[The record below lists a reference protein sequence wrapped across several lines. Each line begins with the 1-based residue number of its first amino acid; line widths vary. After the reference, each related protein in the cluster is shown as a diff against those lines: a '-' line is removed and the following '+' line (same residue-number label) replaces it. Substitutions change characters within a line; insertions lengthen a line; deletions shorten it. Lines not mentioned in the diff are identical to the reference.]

1 VRELASG
8 AHAERRPKNANET
21 DDRIVSLRAEIRQ
34 HPCHG
39 CSDREVHAR
48 WAERYHRSQR
58 QLDELENKIKG
69 RTNTIARRFDRI
81 CEVLAEL
88 GYLTSAGNTAE
99 VTDPGR
105 MLMRLYTEADLITA
119 QSILAQDWTGL
130 NPAEL
135 AAMCSAV
142 VYESRRPDDEA
153 PPPRPPTPALAAAL
167 QKHHDQWVTL
177 SRVEAQHGL
186 DTLRRPDGSLVEA
199 VFRWA
204 NGANL
209 VQVMSYGDITAG
221 DFVRWMRQVIDVLGQ
236 VGQAAAEDD
245 PLRATAHAAID
256 RVKRG
261 VIAYVST

>member
-1 VRELASG
+1 MASG
-8 AHAERRPKNANET
+8 AHAKRRPKTSIDT
-21 DDRIVSLRAEIRQ
+21 DDQIVRMRAEIRQ

-58 QLDELENKIKG
+58 QLDELEHKIKG

-88 GYLTSAGNTAE
+88 GYLTSAGNAAE
-99 VTDPGR
+99 VTEHGR

-119 QSILAQDWTGL
+119 QSLLAHDWSQL
-130 NPAEL
+130 NSAEL

-142 VYESRRPDDEA
+142 VYESRRPDDDA
-153 PPPRPPTPALAAAL
+153 VPPRPPTPALSVAL
-167 QKHHDQWVTL
+167 QRLNDQWVNL
-177 SRVEAQHGL
+177 SRVESRHGL
-186 DTLRRPDGSLVEA
+186 DTPRKPDASLVEA
-199 VFRWA
+199 VYRWA

-236 VGQAAAEDD
+236 IAQAAAEDD
-245 PLRATAHAAID
+245 PLRATANSAID
-256 RVKRG
+256 SVKRG